1 MQSLS
6 LQTRDNQIATFK
18 NAANETNLNISQSPA
33 NEAKI
38 ENKSNVNPQ
47 AKDSLQLSS
56 DAKNLISFSK
66 ELDSKANSQVTN
78 TNNAE
83 ALESKQ
89 EEAIESKQA
98 ENAEKN
104 NKTQSDLAFVKIQE
118 NTKIQENQNQMKV
131 DAKV

>member
-38 ENKSNVNPQ
+38 ENKSNSNPQ

-66 ELDSKANSQVTN
+66 ELDSKADSQVTN
-78 TNNAE
+78 NNNAE
-83 ALESKQ
+83 ALESKR
-89 EEAIESKQA
+89 EEAVESKQA
-98 ENAEKN
+98 ENSENN
-104 NKTQSDLAFVKIQE
+104 NKTQSDLAFAKIQE
-118 NTKIQENQNQMKV
+118 NSKIQENQNQMKV